1 MEIAENDPN
10 VVYITA
16 DSGEGGLDLL
26 FKRNF
31 PDRCFEFGIS
41 EQNAIGVAAGLAL
54 SGKRPFVY
62 LPAPFALY
70 RAFEFIRDDICLQ
83 NLPVTI
89 IGVGSGISVSK
100 LGPTHHST
108 EDYSLLSTL
117 PRMTC
122 LVPATP
128 KQAHEAIHYAYKC
141 NGPTYIRLEN
151 EAKYEFIDD
160 DYRFDGNVDI
170 LSQGKNICFISAG
183 TILSEVVEAAR
194 ILNEAG
200 KTSTIININMLKP
213 LDTEGIAGNCIDTD
227 VICVVEE
234 HNEHGGLGSLVKE
247 TLFDRGIHK
256 DLVHISFNDDFC
268 KGYGD
273 INEVRRKN
281 KIDSSAIVDTILGLK
296 N

>member
-31 PDRCFEFGIS
+31 PDRSFEFGIS
-41 EQNAIGVAAGLAL
+41 EQNAIGAAAGLAL

-128 KQAHEAIHYAYKC
+128 KQAHEAICYAYKC

-151 EAKYEFIDD
+151 EAKYEFVDD
-160 DYRFDGNVDI
+160 EYLFDGKVDI
-170 LSQGKNICFISAG
+170 LQQGKNVSFVSAG
-183 TILSEVVEAAR
+183 AILSEVVEAAKM
-194 ILNEAG
+194 LSEAG
-200 KTSTIININMLKP
+200 ETSTIININMLKP
-213 LDTEGIAGNCIDTD
+213 LDVEGIVDNCIGKGA
-227 VICVVEE
+227 ICVVEE
-234 HNEHGGLGSLVKE
+234 HNKHGGLGSLVKE
-247 TLFDRGIHK
+247 ALFDRGIPIK
-256 DLVHISFNDDFC
+256 LVHICFNDDFC

-273 INEVRRKN
+273 INEVRKKN
-281 KIDSSAIVDTILGLK
+281 KIDSNAIVNAILGLK